1 MEQKREPL
9 GKRLHICVSDVHRFG
24 TDAFLLTAFSRYQA
38 RDTVCDLGTGC
49 GIIPLLMERHMPP
62 RQIYGLDIQPE
73 AIALLEQ
80 TVAENRLTN
89 LTPVLGDLRTL
100 WEGAPLGDCTL
111 VTCNPPY
118 KARGA
123 GIESAG
129 DGAKIARHELLCDI
143 SDVCR
148 SAARLL
154 RFGGR
159 LCLCNRPERL
169 CDVLYAMRQADIEP
183 KRLRFVA
190 KHPDT
195 APWLFLVEGKKGA
208 KPFLQV
214 EPTLAVRQGEG
225 MTPELEAFYRLGSED
240 GA

>member
-1 MEQKREPL
+1 MEVKREPL
-9 GKRLHICVSDVHRFG
+9 GRLHICVSDAHRFG
-24 TDAFLLTAFSRYQA
+24 TDAFLLAAFSRYQA
-38 RDTVCDLGTGC
+38 RDVACDLGTGC
-49 GIIPLLMERHMPP
+49 GIIPLVMERHMPP

-73 AIALLEQ
+73 AIRLLEQ

-100 WEGAPLGDCTL
+100 WADAPLEQCTL

-118 KARGA
+118 KAQGA
-123 GIESAG
+123 GMESAG
-129 DGAKIARHELLCDI
+129 DAARIARHELLCDI
-143 SDVCR
+143 SDVCG

-169 CDVLYAMRQADIEP
+169 CDVLCAMRSAGIEP

-214 EPTLAVRQGEG
+214 EATLAVRQGDG
-225 MTPELEAFYRLGSED
+225 VTPELEAFYRLGTEEE
-240 GA
+240 A

>member
-1 MEQKREPL
+1 MEVKREPL
-9 GKRLHICVSDVHRFG
+9 GRLHICVSDAHRFG
-24 TDAFLLTAFSRYQA
+24 TDAFLLAAFSRYQA
-38 RDTVCDLGTGC
+38 RDVACDLGTGC
-49 GIIPLLMERHMPP
+49 GIIPLVMERHMPP

-73 AIALLEQ
+73 AIRLLEQ

-100 WEGAPLGDCTL
+100 WADAPLEQCTL

-118 KARGA
+118 KAQGA
-123 GIESAG
+123 GMESAG
-129 DGAKIARHELLCDI
+129 DAARIARHELLCDI
-143 SDVCR
+143 SDVCGSVRCAMR
-148 SAARLL
+148 SA
-154 RFGGR
+154 G
-159 LCLCNRPERL
+159 
-169 CDVLYAMRQADIEP
+169 IEP

-214 EPTLAVRQGEG
+214 EPTLAVRQGDG
-225 MTPELEAFYRLGSED
+225 MTPELEAFYRLGTEEE
-240 GA
+240 A

>member
-1 MEQKREPL
+1 MEVKREPL
-9 GKRLHICVSDVHRFG
+9 GRLHICVSHAHRFG
-24 TDAFLLTAFSRYQA
+24 TDAFLLAAFSRYQV
-38 RDTVCDLGTGC
+38 RDVACDLGTGC
-49 GIIPLLMERHMPP
+49 GIIPLVMERHMPP

-73 AIALLEQ
+73 AIRLLEQ

-100 WEGAPLGDCTL
+100 WPDAPLEQCTL

-118 KARGA
+118 KAQGA
-123 GIESAG
+123 GMESAG
-129 DGAKIARHELLCDI
+129 DAARIARHELLCDI
-143 SDVCR
+143 SDVCG

-169 CDVLYAMRQADIEP
+169 CDVLCAMRSAGIEP

-214 EPTLAVRQGEG
+214 EPTPAVRQGDG
-225 MTPELEAFYRLGSED
+225 MTPELEAFYRLGMEEE
-240 GA
+240 A

>member
-1 MEQKREPL
+1 MEVKREPL
-9 GKRLHICVSDVHRFG
+9 GRLHIGVSHAHRFG
-24 TDAFLLTAFSRYQA
+24 TDAFLLAAFSRYQA
-38 RDTVCDLGTGC
+38 RDVACDLGTGC
-49 GIIPLLMERHMPP
+49 GIIPLVMERHMPP

-73 AIALLEQ
+73 AIRLLEQ

-100 WEGAPLGDCTL
+100 WPDAPLEQCTL

-118 KARGA
+118 KAQGA
-123 GIESAG
+123 GMESAG
-129 DGAKIARHELLCDI
+129 DAARIARHELLCDI
-143 SDVCR
+143 SDVCG

-169 CDVLYAMRQADIEP
+169 CDVLCAMRSAGIEP

-214 EPTLAVRQGEG
+214 EPTLAVRQGDG
-225 MTPELEAFYRLGSED
+225 MTPELEAFYRLGTEEE
-240 GA
+240 A

>member
-1 MEQKREPL
+1 MEVKREPL
-9 GKRLHICVSDVHRFG
+9 GRLHICVSHAHRFG
-24 TDAFLLTAFSRYQA
+24 TDAFLLAAFSRYQV
-38 RDTVCDLGTGC
+38 RDVACDLGTGC
-49 GIIPLLMERHMPP
+49 GIIPLVMERHMPP

-73 AIALLEQ
+73 AIRLLEQ

-100 WEGAPLGDCTL
+100 WPDAPLEQCTL

-118 KARGA
+118 KAQGA
-123 GIESAG
+123 GMESAG
-129 DGAKIARHELLCDI
+129 DAARIARHELLCDI
-143 SDVCR
+143 SDVCG

-169 CDVLYAMRQADIEP
+169 CDVLCAMRSAGIEP

-214 EPTLAVRQGEG
+214 ESTLAVRQGDG
-225 MTPELEAFYRLGSED
+225 MTPELEAFYRLGTEEE
-240 GA
+240 A

>member
-1 MEQKREPL
+1 MEVKREPL
-9 GKRLHICVSDVHRFG
+9 GRLHICVSDAHRFG
-24 TDAFLLTAFSRYQA
+24 TDAFLLAAFSRYQA
-38 RDTVCDLGTGC
+38 RDVACDLGTGC
-49 GIIPLLMERHMPP
+49 GIIPLVMERHMPP

-73 AIALLEQ
+73 AIRLLEQ

-100 WEGAPLGDCTL
+100 WADAPLEQCTL
-111 VTCNPPY
+111 VTY
-118 KARGA
+118 KAQGA
-123 GIESAG
+123 GMESAG
-129 DGAKIARHELLCDI
+129 DAARIARHELLCDI
-143 SDVCR
+143 SDVCG

-169 CDVLYAMRQADIEP
+169 CDVLCAMRSAGIEP

-214 EPTLAVRQGEG
+214 EPTLAVRQGDG
-225 MTPELEAFYRLGSED
+225 VTPELEAFYRLGTEEE
-240 GA
+240 A

>member
-1 MEQKREPL
+1 MEVKREPL
-9 GKRLHICVSDVHRFG
+9 GRLHICVSDAHRFG
-24 TDAFLLTAFSRYQA
+24 TDAFLLAAFSRYQA
-38 RDTVCDLGTGC
+38 RDVACDLGTGC
-49 GIIPLLMERHMPP
+49 GIIPLVMERHMPP

-73 AIALLEQ
+73 AIRLLEQ

-100 WEGAPLGDCTL
+100 WADAPLEQCTL

-118 KARGA
+118 KAQGA
-123 GIESAG
+123 GMESAG
-129 DGAKIARHELLCDI
+129 DAARIARHELLCDI
-143 SDVCR
+143 SDVCG

-169 CDVLYAMRQADIEP
+169 CDVLCAMRSAGIEP

-195 APWLFLVEGKKGA
+195 TPWLFLVEGKKGA

-214 EPTLAVRQGEG
+214 SQPWQCGRGTV
-225 MTPELEAFYRLGSED
+225 
-240 GA
+240 

>member
-1 MEQKREPL
+1 MECKREPL
-9 GKRLHICVSDVHRFG
+9 GSRLHICVSDAHRFG
-24 TDAFLLTAFSRYQA
+24 TDAFLLAAFSRYQA
-38 RDTVCDLGTGC
+38 RDVACDLGTGC
-49 GIIPLLMERHMPP
+49 GIIPMLMERHMPP
-62 RQIYGLDIQPE
+62 RQIYALDIQPD
-73 AIALLEQ
+73 AIRLLEQ
-80 TVAENRLTN
+80 TAAENQLSN

-100 WEGAPLGDCTL
+100 WPDAPLERCTL

-118 KARGA
+118 KAQGA
-123 GIESAG
+123 GIESTG
-129 DGAKIARHELLCDI
+129 DAARIARHELLCDI

-169 CDVLYAMRQADIEP
+169 CDVLCAMRSAGVEP
-183 KRLRFVA
+183 KRLRMVA

-214 EPTLAVRQGEG
+214 EPTLAVRQGTG
-225 MTPELEAFYRLGSED
+225 MTQELEAFYRLGSEERT
-240 GA
+240 

>member
-1 MEQKREPL
+1 MEVKREPL
-9 GKRLHICVSDVHRFG
+9 GRLHICVSHAHRFG
-24 TDAFLLTAFSRYQA
+24 TDAFLLAAFSRYQA
-38 RDTVCDLGTGC
+38 RDVACDLGTGC
-49 GIIPLLMERHMPP
+49 GIIPLVMERHMPP

-73 AIALLEQ
+73 AIRLLEQ

-100 WEGAPLGDCTL
+100 WPDAPLEQCTL

-118 KARGA
+118 KAQGA
-123 GIESAG
+123 GMESAG
-129 DGAKIARHELLCDI
+129 DAARIARHELLCDI
-143 SDVCR
+143 SDVCG

-169 CDVLYAMRQADIEP
+169 CDVLCAMRSAGIEP

-214 EPTLAVRQGEG
+214 EPTLAVRQGDG
-225 MTPELEAFYRLGSED
+225 MTPELKAFYRLGTEEE
-240 GA
+240 A

>member
-1 MEQKREPL
+1 MEVKREPL
-9 GKRLHICVSDVHRFG
+9 GRLHICVSDAHRFG
-24 TDAFLLTAFSRYQA
+24 TDAFLLAAFSRYQV
-38 RDTVCDLGTGC
+38 RDVACDLGTGC
-49 GIIPLLMERHMPP
+49 GIIPLVMERHMPP
-62 RQIYGLDIQPE
+62 RRIYGLDIQPE
-73 AIALLEQ
+73 AIRLLEQ

-100 WEGAPLGDCTL
+100 WPDAPLEQCTL

-118 KARGA
+118 KAQGA
-123 GIESAG
+123 GMESAG
-129 DGAKIARHELLCDI
+129 DAARIARHELLCDV
-143 SDVCR
+143 SDVCG

-169 CDVLYAMRQADIEP
+169 CDVLCAMRSAGIEP

-190 KHPDT
+190 KHPAT

-214 EPTLAVRQGEG
+214 EPTLAVRQGDG
-225 MTPELEAFYRLGSED
+225 MTPELEAFYRLGTEEE
-240 GA
+240 A

>member
-1 MEQKREPL
+1 MEVKREPL
-9 GKRLHICVSDVHRFG
+9 GRLHICVSDAHRFG
-24 TDAFLLTAFSRYQA
+24 TDAFLLAAFSRYQV
-38 RDTVCDLGTGC
+38 RDVACDLGTGC
-49 GIIPLLMERHMPP
+49 GIIPLVMERHMPP

-73 AIALLEQ
+73 AIRLLEQ

-100 WEGAPLGDCTL
+100 WPDAPLEQCTL

-118 KARGA
+118 KAQGA
-123 GIESAG
+123 GMESAG
-129 DGAKIARHELLCDI
+129 DAARIARHELLCDI
-143 SDVCR
+143 SDVCG

-169 CDVLYAMRQADIEP
+169 CDVLCAMRSAGIEP

-195 APWLFLVEGKKGA
+195 APWLFLVEAQKNRKTGLKIEPDILIAAGAAMYGKH
-208 KPFLQV
+208 
-214 EPTLAVRQGEG
+214 
-225 MTPELEAFYRLGSED
+225 
-240 GA
+240 

>member
-1 MEQKREPL
+1 MEVKREPL
-9 GKRLHICVSDVHRFG
+9 GRLHICVSHAHRFG
-24 TDAFLLTAFSRYQA
+24 TDAFLLAAFSRYQV
-38 RDTVCDLGTGC
+38 RDVACDLGTGC
-49 GIIPLLMERHMPP
+49 GIIPLVMERHMPP

-73 AIALLEQ
+73 AIRLLEQ

-100 WEGAPLGDCTL
+100 WPDAPLEQCTL

-118 KARGA
+118 KAQGA
-123 GIESAG
+123 GMESAG
-129 DGAKIARHELLCDI
+129 DAARIARHELLCDI
-143 SDVCR
+143 SDVCG

-169 CDVLYAMRQADIEP
+169 CDVLCAMRSAGIEP

-214 EPTLAVRQGEG
+214 EPTLAVRQGDG
-225 MTPELEAFYRLGSED
+225 MTPELKAFYRLGTEEE
-240 GA
+240 A

>member
-1 MEQKREPL
+1 MEVKREPL
-9 GKRLHICVSDVHRFG
+9 GRLHICVSHAHRFG
-24 TDAFLLTAFSRYQA
+24 TDAFLLAAFSRYQV
-38 RDTVCDLGTGC
+38 RDVACDLGTGC
-49 GIIPLLMERHMPP
+49 GIIPLVMERHMPP

-73 AIALLEQ
+73 AIRLLEQ

-100 WEGAPLGDCTL
+100 WPDAPLEQCTL

-118 KARGA
+118 KAQGA
-123 GIESAG
+123 GMESAG
-129 DGAKIARHELLCDI
+129 DAARIARHELLCDI
-143 SDVCR
+143 SDVCG

-169 CDVLYAMRQADIEP
+169 CDVLCAMRSAGIEP

-195 APWLFLVEGKKGA
+195 APWLFLVEGK
-208 KPFLQV
+208 
-214 EPTLAVRQGEG
+214 
-225 MTPELEAFYRLGSED
+225 
-240 GA
+240 

>member
-1 MEQKREPL
+1 MEVKREPL
-9 GKRLHICVSDVHRFG
+9 GRLHICVSHAHRFG
-24 TDAFLLTAFSRYQA
+24 TDAFLLAAFSRYQA
-38 RDTVCDLGTGC
+38 RDVACDLGTGC
-49 GIIPLLMERHMPP
+49 GIIPLVMERHMPP

-73 AIALLEQ
+73 AIRLLEQ

-100 WEGAPLGDCTL
+100 WPDAPLEQCTL

-118 KARGA
+118 KAKGA
-123 GIESAG
+123 GMESAG
-129 DGAKIARHELLCDI
+129 DAARIARHELLCDI
-143 SDVCR
+143 SDVCG

-169 CDVLYAMRQADIEP
+169 CDVLCAMRSAGIEP

-214 EPTLAVRQGEG
+214 ESTLAVRQGDG
-225 MTPELEAFYRLGSED
+225 MTPELEAFYRLGTEEE
-240 GA
+240 A

>member
-1 MEQKREPL
+1 
-9 GKRLHICVSDVHRFG
+9 
-24 TDAFLLTAFSRYQA
+24 
-38 RDTVCDLGTGC
+38 
-49 GIIPLLMERHMPP
+49 MPP
-62 RQIYGLDIQPE
+62 SQINRQHIQPE
-73 AIALLEQ
+73 AIRLLEQ

-100 WEGAPLGDCTL
+100 WPDAPLEQCTL

-118 KARGA
+118 KAQGA
-123 GIESAG
+123 GMESAG
-129 DGAKIARHELLCDI
+129 DAARIARHELLCDI
-143 SDVCR
+143 SDVCG

-169 CDVLYAMRQADIEP
+169 CDVLCAMRSAGIEP

-214 EPTLAVRQGEG
+214 EPTLAVRQGDG
-225 MTPELEAFYRLGSED
+225 MTPELEAFYRLGTEEE
-240 GA
+240 A

>member
-1 MEQKREPL
+1 MEVKREPL
-9 GKRLHICVSDVHRFG
+9 GRLHICVSHAHRFG
-24 TDAFLLTAFSRYQA
+24 TDAFLLAAFSRYQV
-38 RDTVCDLGTGC
+38 RDVACDLGTGC
-49 GIIPLLMERHMPP
+49 GIIPLVMERHMPP

-73 AIALLEQ
+73 AIRLLEQ

-100 WEGAPLGDCTL
+100 WADAPLEQCTL

-118 KARGA
+118 KAQGA
-123 GIESAG
+123 GMESAG
-129 DGAKIARHELLCDI
+129 DAARIARHELLCDI
-143 SDVCR
+143 SDVCG

-169 CDVLYAMRQADIEP
+169 CDVLCAMRSAGIEP

-214 EPTLAVRQGEG
+214 ESTLAVRQGDG
-225 MTPELEAFYRLGSED
+225 MTPELEAFYRLGTEEE
-240 GA
+240 A

>member
-1 MEQKREPL
+1 MEVKREPL
-9 GKRLHICVSDVHRFG
+9 GRLHICVSDAHRFG
-24 TDAFLLTAFSRYQA
+24 TDAFLLAAFSRYQA
-38 RDTVCDLGTGC
+38 RDVACDLGTGC
-49 GIIPLLMERHMPP
+49 GIIPLVMERHMPP

-73 AIALLEQ
+73 AIRLLEQ

-100 WEGAPLGDCTL
+100 WADAPLEQCTL

-118 KARGA
+118 KAQGA
-123 GIESAG
+123 GMESAG
-129 DGAKIARHELLCDI
+129 DAARIARRDI
-143 SDVCR
+143 SDVCG

-169 CDVLYAMRQADIEP
+169 CDVLCAMRSAGIEP

-214 EPTLAVRQGEG
+214 EPTLAVRQGDG
-225 MTPELEAFYRLGSED
+225 VTPELEAFYRLGTEEE
-240 GA
+240 A

>member
-1 MEQKREPL
+1 MEVKREPL
-9 GKRLHICVSDVHRFG
+9 GRLHICVSHAHRFG
-24 TDAFLLTAFSRYQA
+24 TDAFLLAAFSRYQV
-38 RDTVCDLGTGC
+38 RDVACDLGTGC
-49 GIIPLLMERHMPP
+49 GIIPLVMERHMPP

-73 AIALLEQ
+73 AIRLLEQ

-100 WEGAPLGDCTL
+100 WPDAPLEQCTL

-118 KARGA
+118 KAQGA
-123 GIESAG
+123 GMESAG
-129 DGAKIARHELLCDI
+129 DAARIARHELLCDI
-143 SDVCR
+143 SDVCG

-169 CDVLYAMRQADIEP
+169 CDVLCAMRSAGIEP

-195 APWLFLVEGKKGA
+195 APWLFLVEEKKGA

-214 EPTLAVRQGEG
+214 ESTLAVRQGDG
-225 MTPELEAFYRLGSED
+225 MTPELEAFYRLGTEEE
-240 GA
+240 A

>member
-1 MEQKREPL
+1 MEVKREPL
-9 GKRLHICVSDVHRFG
+9 GRLHICVSHAHRFG
-24 TDAFLLTAFSRYQA
+24 TDAFLLAAFSRYQA
-38 RDTVCDLGTGC
+38 RDVACDLGTGC
-49 GIIPLLMERHMPP
+49 GIIPLVMERHMPP

-73 AIALLEQ
+73 AIRLLEQ

-100 WEGAPLGDCTL
+100 WPDAPLEQCTL

-118 KARGA
+118 KAQGA
-123 GIESAG
+123 GMESAG
-129 DGAKIARHELLCDI
+129 DAARIARHELLCDI
-143 SDVCR
+143 SDVCG

-169 CDVLYAMRQADIEP
+169 CDVLCAMRSAGIEP

-214 EPTLAVRQGEG
+214 EPTLAVRQGDG
-225 MTPELEAFYRLGSED
+225 MTPELGAFYRLGTEEE
-240 GA
+240 A

>member
-1 MEQKREPL
+1 MEVKREPL
-9 GKRLHICVSDVHRFG
+9 GRLHICVSHAHRFG
-24 TDAFLLTAFSRYQA
+24 TDAFLLAAFSRYQV
-38 RDTVCDLGTGC
+38 RDVACDLGTGC
-49 GIIPLLMERHMPP
+49 GIIPLVMERHMPP

-73 AIALLEQ
+73 AIRLLEQ

-100 WEGAPLGDCTL
+100 WADAPLEQCTL

-118 KARGA
+118 KAQGA
-123 GIESAG
+123 GMESAG
-129 DGAKIARHELLCDI
+129 DAARIARHELLCDI
-143 SDVCR
+143 SNVCG

-169 CDVLYAMRQADIEP
+169 CDVLCAMRSAGIEP

-214 EPTLAVRQGEG
+214 ESTLAVRQGDG
-225 MTPELEAFYRLGSED
+225 MTPELEAFYRLGTEEE
-240 GA
+240 A

>member
-1 MEQKREPL
+1 MEVKREHL
-9 GKRLHICVSDVHRFG
+9 GRLHICVSDAHRFG
-24 TDAFLLTAFSRYQA
+24 TDAFLLAAFSRYQA
-38 RDTVCDLGTGC
+38 RDVACDLGTGC
-49 GIIPLLMERHMPP
+49 GIIPLVMERHMPP

-73 AIALLEQ
+73 AIRLLEQ

-100 WEGAPLGDCTL
+100 WADAPLEQCTL

-118 KARGA
+118 KAQGA
-123 GIESAG
+123 GMESAG
-129 DGAKIARHELLCDI
+129 DAARIARHELLCDI
-143 SDVCR
+143 SDVCG

-159 LCLCNRPERL
+159 FCLCNRPERL
-169 CDVLYAMRQADIEP
+169 CDVLCAMRSAGIEP

-214 EPTLAVRQGEG
+214 EPTLAVRQGDG
-225 MTPELEAFYRLGSED
+225 VTPELEAFYRLGTEEE
-240 GA
+240 A

>member
-1 MEQKREPL
+1 MDCKREPL
-9 GKRLHICVSDVHRFG
+9 GSRLHICVSDAHRFG
-24 TDAFLLTAFSRYQA
+24 TDAFLLAAFSRYQA
-38 RDTVCDLGTGC
+38 RDVACDLGTGC
-49 GIIPLLMERHMPP
+49 GIIPMLMERHMPP
-62 RQIYGLDIQPE
+62 RQIFALDIQPD
-73 AIALLEQ
+73 AIRLLEQ
-80 TVAENRLTN
+80 TAAENQLSN

-100 WEGAPLGDCTL
+100 WPDAPLERCTL

-118 KARGA
+118 KAQGA
-123 GIESAG
+123 GIESTG
-129 DGAKIARHELLCDI
+129 DAARIARHELLCDI

-169 CDVLYAMRQADIEP
+169 CDVLCAMRSAGVEP
-183 KRLRFVA
+183 KRLRMVA

-214 EPTLAVRQGEG
+214 EPTLAVRQGTG
-225 MTPELEAFYRLGSED
+225 MTQELEAFYRLGSEERT
-240 GA
+240 

>member
-1 MEQKREPL
+1 MEVKREPL
-9 GKRLHICVSDVHRFG
+9 GRLHICVSHAHRFG
-24 TDAFLLTAFSRYQA
+24 TDAFLLAAFSRYQV
-38 RDTVCDLGTGC
+38 RDVACDLGTGC
-49 GIIPLLMERHMPP
+49 GIIPLVMERHMPP

-73 AIALLEQ
+73 AIRLLEQ

-100 WEGAPLGDCTL
+100 WPDAPLEQCTL

-118 KARGA
+118 KAQGA
-123 GIESAG
+123 GMESAG
-129 DGAKIARHELLCDI
+129 DAARIARHELLCDI
-143 SDVCR
+143 SDVCG

-169 CDVLYAMRQADIEP
+169 CDVLCAMRSAGIEP

-208 KPFLQV
+208 KPF
-214 EPTLAVRQGEG
+214 
-225 MTPELEAFYRLGSED
+225 YRWSQPWQCGR
-240 GA
+240 GTA

>member
-1 MEQKREPL
+1 MEVKREPL
-9 GKRLHICVSDVHRFG
+9 GRLHICVSDAHRFG
-24 TDAFLLTAFSRYQA
+24 TDAFLLAAFSRYQA
-38 RDTVCDLGTGC
+38 RDVACDLGTGC
-49 GIIPLLMERHMPP
+49 GIIPLVMERHMPP

-73 AIALLEQ
+73 AIRLLEQ

-100 WEGAPLGDCTL
+100 WADAPLEQCTL

-118 KARGA
+118 KAQGA
-123 GIESAG
+123 GMESAG
-129 DGAKIARHELLCDI
+129 DAARIARHELLCDI
-143 SDVCR
+143 SDVCG

-169 CDVLYAMRQADIEP
+169 CDVLCAMRSAGIEP

-195 APWLFLVEGKKGA
+195 APWLFLVEGKKGRN
-208 KPFLQV
+208 P
-214 EPTLAVRQGEG
+214 
-225 MTPELEAFYRLGSED
+225 FYRWSQPWQCGR
-240 GA
+240 GTA

>member
-1 MEQKREPL
+1 MEVKREPL
-9 GKRLHICVSDVHRFG
+9 GRLHICVSDAHRFG
-24 TDAFLLTAFSRYQA
+24 TDAFLLAAFSRYQV
-38 RDTVCDLGTGC
+38 RDVACDLGTGC
-49 GIIPLLMERHMPP
+49 GIIPLVMERHMPP

-73 AIALLEQ
+73 AIRLLEQ

-100 WEGAPLGDCTL
+100 WPDAPLEQCTL

-118 KARGA
+118 KAQGA
-123 GIESAG
+123 GMESAG
-129 DGAKIARHELLCDI
+129 DAARIARHELLCDI
-143 SDVCR
+143 SDVCG

-169 CDVLYAMRQADIEP
+169 CDVLCAMRSAGIEP

-214 EPTLAVRQGEG
+214 ESTLAVRQGDG
-225 MTPELEAFYRLGSED
+225 MTPELEAFYRLGTEEE
-240 GA
+240 A

>member
-1 MEQKREPL
+1 MEVKREPL
-9 GKRLHICVSDVHRFG
+9 GRLHICVSHAHRFG
-24 TDAFLLTAFSRYQA
+24 TDAFLLAAFSRYQV
-38 RDTVCDLGTGC
+38 RDVACDLGTGC
-49 GIIPLLMERHMPP
+49 GIIPLVMERHMPP

-73 AIALLEQ
+73 AIRLLEQ

-100 WEGAPLGDCTL
+100 WPDAPLEQCTL

-118 KARGA
+118 KAQGA
-123 GIESAG
+123 GMESAG
-129 DGAKIARHELLCDI
+129 DAARIARHELLCDI
-143 SDVCR
+143 SDVCG

-159 LCLCNRPERL
+159 LGLCNRPERL
-169 CDVLYAMRQADIEP
+169 CDVLCAMRSAGIEP

-214 EPTLAVRQGEG
+214 EPTLAVRQGDG
-225 MTPELEAFYRLGSED
+225 MNPELEAFYRLGTEEE
-240 GA
+240 A

>member
-1 MEQKREPL
+1 MDCKREPL
-9 GKRLHICVSDVHRFG
+9 GSRLHICVSDAHRFG
-24 TDAFLLTAFSRYQA
+24 TDAFLLAAFSRYQA
-38 RDTVCDLGTGC
+38 RDVACDLGTGC
-49 GIIPLLMERHMPP
+49 GIIPMLMERHMPP
-62 RQIYGLDIQPE
+62 RQIYALDIQPD
-73 AIALLEQ
+73 AIRLLEQ
-80 TVAENRLTN
+80 TAAENQLSN

-100 WEGAPLGDCTL
+100 WPDAPLERCTL

-118 KARGA
+118 KAQGA
-123 GIESAG
+123 GIESTG
-129 DGAKIARHELLCDI
+129 DAARIARHELLCDI

-169 CDVLYAMRQADIEP
+169 CDVLCAMRSAGVEP
-183 KRLRFVA
+183 KRLRMVA

-214 EPTLAVRQGEG
+214 EPTLAVRQGTG
-225 MTPELEAFYRLGSED
+225 MTQELEAFYRLGSEERT
-240 GA
+240 

>member
-1 MEQKREPL
+1 MEVKREPL
-9 GKRLHICVSDVHRFG
+9 GRLHICVSHAPRFG
-24 TDAFLLTAFSRYQA
+24 TDAFLLAAFSRSQV
-38 RDTVCDLGTGC
+38 RDVACDLGTGC
-49 GIIPLLMERHMPP
+49 GIIPLVIERHMPP

-73 AIALLEQ
+73 AIRLLEQ

-100 WEGAPLGDCTL
+100 WPDAPLEQCTL

-118 KARGA
+118 KAQGA
-123 GIESAG
+123 GMESAG
-129 DGAKIARHELLCDI
+129 DAARIARHELLCDI
-143 SDVCR
+143 SDVCG

-169 CDVLYAMRQADIEP
+169 CDVLCAMRSAGIEP

-214 EPTLAVRQGEG
+214 EPTLAVRQGDG
-225 MTPELEAFYRLGSED
+225 MTPELEAFYRLGTEEE
-240 GA
+240 A